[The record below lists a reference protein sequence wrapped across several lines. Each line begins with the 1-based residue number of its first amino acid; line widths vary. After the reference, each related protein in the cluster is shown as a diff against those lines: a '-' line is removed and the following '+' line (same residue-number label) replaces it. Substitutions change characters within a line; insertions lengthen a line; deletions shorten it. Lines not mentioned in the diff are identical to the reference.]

1 MRTSGRSRRGFLQQ
15 GAALVTVTALG
26 PHVAGAAAGVAA
38 EGGLP
43 LRLEPEDRFGGLARE
58 DGPAPVAEAVWYS
71 APEPGAG
78 LTYRCDVGALADA
91 RFLTADLL
99 VDAIHLTVFRLELLE
114 ADSDRV
120 FRLTFAMLP
129 QCSARMRMRTEAVD
143 QNRWRFPR
151 EGAWLKPMAG
161 GDRVELARV
170 DRIRISVL
178 RKSEPPVR
186 FCLTPLTA
194 VVGEPALLT
203 APVLPKGPLLDEL
216 GQSRLK
222 TWNGRSKDAPEVTAR
237 LEGQLEDAPKQS
249 WPASFGR
256 WGGWKERRFEAT
268 GFFRTEHDGQRSW
281 LVDPGGEA
289 FWSAGLDCVRVDTT
303 ACYDGLAS
311 ALEWL
316 PEKEGPYRAIFSE
329 VRGQPHVN
337 FLMANFIRA
346 FGPKRW
352 HDAWAT
358 MALAALRR
366 LGFNTVANW
375 SEWNIA
381 RAAGFPYVRPMNPR
395 FEKTPPVFRDF
406 PDVYHPAF
414 EEEAGRFAET
424 LRETRDDPALI
435 GYFLMNEP
443 TWGFSKETPAAGLL
457 FSSPRSATR
466 RALADFVKER
476 HPSEAALA
484 EAWGQGTTFSALA
497 EGEWTRRLTPRAEK
511 DLEAFSEVI
520 VERYFGTLSR
530 ACRAVDPHH
539 LNLGI
544 RYAGVPP
551 EWAVPGMRTFDVFS
565 MNCYRPRV
573 LAEDMER
580 IYGLLNQPVMIGE
593 YHFGA
598 LDVGLPASGI
608 GRVRNQADRG
618 KAFRIYTE
626 DAAAKPWCVGVH
638 YFTLYDQSAIGRFD
652 GECYNIGFLD
662 VCNNPHQPLC
672 DAARAAHERLY
683 EVAAGQLTPFAD
695 APEYLPLLYM

>member
-1 MRTSGRSRRGFLQQ
+1 MGVSGQSRRGFLQQ

-26 PHVAGAAAGVAA
+26 PRVAGAAAEAAA

-43 LRLEPEDRFGGLARE
+43 LRLEPEGLVGGLARE
-58 DGPAPVAEAVWYS
+58 DGAAPLEGAVWYT
-71 APEPGAG
+71 AAETGAG
-78 LTYRCDVGALADA
+78 LTYRCPAGALADA

-99 VDAIHLTVFRLELLE
+99 VDGIHLTAFDLELLE
-114 ADSDRV
+114 ADSERV
-120 FRLTFAMLP
+120 FQLHFAMLP

-161 GDRVELARV
+161 GDRVDLARV
-170 DRIRISVL
+170 DRIRILVR
-178 RKSEPPVR
+178 RKSEAPVR
-186 FCLTPLTA
+186 FCLTPVTA
-194 VVGEPALLT
+194 IVAEPALLT
-203 APVLPKGPLLDEL
+203 ELVLPKGSLLDDL
-216 GQSRLK
+216 GQSRLT
-222 TWNGRSKDAPEVTAR
+222 TWEGRSTDAAEVTAR
-237 LEGQLEDAPKQS
+237 LEGQLEAAPKQA
-249 WPASFGR
+249 WPSTFGR
-256 WGGWKERRFEAT
+256 WGGWKERSFEAT
-268 GFFRTEHDGQRSW
+268 GFFRTEHDGERSW

-303 ACYDGLAS
+303 ACYDGLES
-311 ALEWL
+311 ALSWL
-316 PEKEGPYRAIFSE
+316 PEKEGPYRDIFSE
-329 VRGQPHVN
+329 EGGQPHVN
-337 FLMANFIRA
+337 YLMANFIRA
-346 FGPKRW
+346 FGPERW
-352 HDAWAT
+352 HEAWAT
-358 MALAALRR
+358 IALAELRR

-375 SEWNIA
+375 SEWTIA
-381 RAAGFPYVRPMNPR
+381 RAAGFPYVRPMRPR
-395 FEKTPPVFRDF
+395 FEQTPFVFRDF

-414 EEEAGRFAET
+414 EQDAARFAET

-443 TWGFSKETPAAGLL
+443 TWGFTKETPAAGLL
-457 FSSPRSATR
+457 FNSPRSLTR
-466 RALADFVKER
+466 RALADFVKKR
-476 HPSEAALA
+476 YANEAALA
-484 EAWGQGTTFSALA
+484 EAWGEGTTFAALA
-497 EGEWTRRLTPRAEK
+497 EGKWTQRLTPRAEK

-530 ACRAVDPHH
+530 ACREVDPHH

-551 EWAVPGMRTFDVFS
+551 EWAVPGMRSFDVFS

-580 IYGLLNQPVMIGE
+580 VYSLLKQPVMIGE

-598 LDVGLPASGI
+598 LDAGLPASGI
-608 GRVRNQADRG
+608 GHVRTQADRG

-662 VCNNPHQPLC
+662 VCNNPHRPLC

-683 EVAAGQLTPFAD
+683 GVVAGQIAPYAD